1 MRLKE
6 VTLSGFRAFG
16 RTTTVNL
23 NADSV
28 VISGPN
34 GQGKTSLLDGIF
46 WVLTGR
52 LDRLGED
59 EKLVSLYS
67 ETGGASVALTLA
79 ADGEDLVLTRR
90 YSGERTTLNATLAG
104 KTVAGDE
111 LRHRFGRLVL
121 FPSDSNPEDNASFA
135 MALARSLYLQQD
147 SIRDFINADSDDAR
161 FRVVAELCGLGR
173 ITDLQA
179 VLQQERK
186 AWTQATN
193 QFEVQLTARR
203 ARLAE
208 LRLRASKFGDQ
219 DVDADTL
226 PSTWRQWWASVKEIV
241 PSFAD
246 PVPDVGDA
254 TSDSA
259 LDRAVR
265 VLENARLEAQRHR
278 DALIHAVRLA
288 QTLLAGPTIESPDV
302 WKERVRIAEEA
313 EAEARAALRA
323 AEEQN
328 VATEQHLL
336 ASRASDRELR
346 TLAELALRHLGDRCP
361 VCDQAFDRDVT
372 INRLKDV
379 IASSPVREAP
389 LTDLSGLVEALAAL
403 QRRTLDMRASLR
415 EAEGEGARLEQ
426 LRSEF
431 QKRMTDLSVNA
442 QSPDS
447 AEPELLRLLEG
458 TTARLTLIDS
468 TRGQADQLSLLRT
481 RAGET
486 AQRQEIARQLE
497 AAEREVNESERTLA
511 GRERAGRIAAT
522 ISEEM
527 REASLQIV
535 ENELHRIE
543 PLFQRIWAGI
553 DPHPSLRAVQLVS
566 RLSYGK
572 GRLSMR
578 VRDDIGNVGTESPE
592 TVLSSSQ
599 QNALAVALFLTLNLG
614 TQTLPLATTV
624 LDDPFQSLDDI
635 NLLGLVD
642 LLRRIPGSRQLIVT
656 THEHRFAQLLA
667 RKLRPIDD
675 RRTTKLIEFDSWDRT
690 APLVTERELV
700 PEASPFRFVA

>member
-1 MRLKE
+1 VRLKE

-23 NADSV
+23 NADCV
-28 VISGPN
+28 VISGAN

-52 LDRLGED
+52 LDRLGAD
-59 EKLVSLYS
+59 DKLVSLYS
-67 ETGGASVALTLA
+67 ETGGASVALTLD
-79 ADGEDLVLTRR
+79 ADGGDLVLTRR

-104 KTVAGDE
+104 TMIEGDE
-111 LRHRFGRLVL
+111 LRRRFGRLVL
-121 FPSDSNPEDNASFA
+121 LPSDLNLEDNASFTT
-135 MALARSLYLQQD
+135 ALARSLYLQQD
-147 SIRDFINADSDDAR
+147 SIRDFIKGDSDDAR
-161 FRVVAELCGLGR
+161 FRVVAELFGLGR
-173 ITDLQA
+173 VTDLQA
-179 VLQQERK
+179 TLQQERK

-193 QFEVQLTARR
+193 QFEAQLTARR
-203 ARLAE
+203 ARLSD
-208 LRLRASKFGDQ
+208 LRARAAKLGEQ
-219 DVDADTL
+219 DIDLETL
-226 PSTWRQWWASVKEIV
+226 PSIWAEWWTSIKDIV
-241 PSFAD
+241 PSFVE
-246 PVPDVGDA
+246 PRPDVNDP
-254 TSDSA
+254 TSDA
-259 LDRAVR
+259 VLDRAVR
-265 VLENARLEAQRHR
+265 LLEGARLEAQRR
-278 DALIHAVRLA
+278 QDALKDAVKIA
-288 QTLLAGPTIESPDV
+288 KTLLAGPTKEASDI
-302 WKERVRIAEEA
+302 WKGRVRDAEQA
-313 EAEARAALRA
+313 EAEARKALRA

-361 VCDQAFDRDVT
+361 VCDQTFDRDST
-372 INRLKDV
+372 IHRLKDA
-379 IASSPVREAP
+379 IASSPAGEAP
-389 LTDLSGLVEALAAL
+389 LTDLSGMVETLAGL
-403 QRRTLDMRASLR
+403 QRQTLVARTALR
-415 EAEGEGARLEQ
+415 ESEADAARLEQ

-431 QKRMTDLSVNA
+431 QRRLSDLGLTD
-442 QSPDS
+442 QRPETG
-447 AEPELLRLLEG
+447 EPELQRLSDS
-458 TTARLTLIDS
+458 TAARVALIDS
-468 TRGQADQLSLLRT
+468 VRRQADQLSLLRA
-481 RAGET
+481 RAGES

-497 AAEREVNESERTLA
+497 TAEKDVTESERTLA
-511 GRERAGRIAAT
+511 SRERAGRVAAS

-535 ENELHRIE
+535 ENELRRIE

-553 DPHPSLRAVQLVS
+553 DPHPSLRAVQLIS

-578 VRDDIGNVGTESPE
+578 VRDDIGEVATESPE
-592 TVLSSSQ
+592 AVLSSSQ

-642 LLRRIPGSRQLIVT
+642 VLRRIPGSRQLIVT

-667 RKLRPIDD
+667 RKLRPIDEH
-675 RRTTKLIEFDSWDRT
+675 RTTKLIEFDSWDRT

-700 PEASPFRFVA
+700 RETSPFRFVA